1 MIYHLFEHLR
11 YLDFPGSGLLQYISV
26 RSILASVTA
35 IALML
40 CFGARCIRMLQ
51 RLQIGEEIR
60 DLGLEGQLAKKG
72 TPTMGGVMILGSIL
86 ISVLLFGDLT
96 NMYIQLLLVTLVWLG
111 CLGFADDY
119 IKVFRKNKE
128 GMPGKYKILGQVVLG
143 LAVGIT
149 VCVHE
154 DTISTLTTIPFVKNN
169 EFDYAW
175 LAPGSGKIKELLQV
189 VIYVAVIIFIITAM
203 SNASNLTDGMDG
215 NFDINTRSDFITV
228 SWCSFSYTNRAY
240 DHKASNLI
248 GNSNDPV
255 RQGADNLNIT
265 FAWCVWGEGCE
276 VRMPV
281 VTFGKVHVLNCLYD
295 CAGNY
300 APAVNAKYE
309 AEVLVEGCYFKK
321 GVKNIFE
328 ADPEALAYQFKD
340 NIFRE
345 KFKPEDKGSVVM
357 PYSYAPVPASRVP
370 RLLEG
375 EQGAG
380 PTLDLPVPEQSVKF
394 TIHLMGDST
403 MADKDLSKENPER
416 DGRQGHQRGQ
426 PRTRLGHGVREFRR
440 RQRARDKLREER
452 PQHQEL
458 HRRGAL
464 GQGQGEHTPWRLCL
478 HRVRSQ
484 RPESRQGE
492 GLRPRMG
499 SLPGQPAHV
508 HRHSARARCHS
519 GASDPGGTQALQ

>member
-11 YLDFPGSGLLQYISV
+11 FLDFPGSGLLQYISV

-215 NFDINTRSDFITV
+215 LAAGITAIV
-228 SWCSFSYTNRAY
+228 GAALGVLAY
-240 DHKASNLI
+240 LSGNVIYADYLNIMYIPDSGEIAVYLSALI
-248 GNSNDPV
+248 GALLGFLWFNSYPAQVFMGDTGSLALGGIIGVVAVLIRKELLIPILCGV
-255 RQGADNLNIT
+255 F
-265 FAWCVWGEGCE
+265 FAESISVIIQ
-276 VRMPV
+276 R
-281 VTFGKVHVLNCLYD
+281 F
-295 CAGNY
+295 
-300 APAVNAKYE
+300 
-309 AEVLVEGCYFKK
+309 YFKYTK
-321 GVKNIFE
+321 KKYGAGRRVFKMAPLHHHFQKEGMPALISRP
-328 ADPEALAYQFKD
+328 ARAVPEAKIVMRFWIVSILLA
-340 NIFRE
+340 I
-345 KFKPEDKGSVVM
+345 
-357 PYSYAPVPASRVP
+357 ATII
-370 RLLEG
+370 
-375 EQGAG
+375 
-380 PTLDLPVPEQSVKF
+380 TLK
-394 TIHLMGDST
+394 I
-403 MADKDLSKENPER
+403 R
-416 DGRQGHQRGQ
+416 
-426 PRTRLGHGVREFRR
+426 
-440 RQRARDKLREER
+440 
-452 PQHQEL
+452 
-458 HRRGAL
+458 
-464 GQGQGEHTPWRLCL
+464 
-478 HRVRSQ
+478 
-484 RPESRQGE
+484 
-492 GLRPRMG
+492 
-499 SLPGQPAHV
+499 
-508 HRHSARARCHS
+508 
-519 GASDPGGTQALQ
+519 